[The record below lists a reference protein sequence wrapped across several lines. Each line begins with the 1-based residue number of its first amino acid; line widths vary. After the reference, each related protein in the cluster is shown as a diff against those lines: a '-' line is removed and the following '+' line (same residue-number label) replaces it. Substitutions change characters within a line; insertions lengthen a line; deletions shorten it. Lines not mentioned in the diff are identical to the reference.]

1 MFCFFFKD
9 GGKEAMSKWVMKKQ
23 QKNKTTDSP
32 ATNGVAVGQKTSNE
46 TNNRASNGRKPKPTD
61 NRNNQTGSDSK
72 NNINDLVSSIIN
84 QYTAVTAESKEPIAK
99 PVVAAKL
106 NGDNPLHSHQQNL
119 LNSLNNLIISSNS
132 GNASKSIGGLK
143 VTVIGIE
150 QPGKQVELQQQQQAS
165 SVGASPASASPSSSG
180 SVLSSSS
187 SLIKQAPQLLQ
198 RPQPALNIPNIDLA
212 YVNPNNSK
220 SSMDKFQKDL
230 HRQTTVLA
238 KISAQLHEELHKSQ
252 LNCNQTF
259 ERLRHL
265 LNERQSQV
273 QAEFGL
279 MARNASQMLSSR
291 QNKAVQLKLLA
302 DNAVHLNDNDTLE
315 LKADIK
321 HFVSERQL
329 DEEFLKHRLFQADE
343 ADKIC
348 ESLKTLGTVAHL
360 DIQYATNRPS
370 AEELFKNSFSS
381 TASPPSQ
388 TKTVSEEKPVGNK
401 FSVKITDVNG
411 FEDYGEAANNEGEFI
426 EVKKPRKFYIQTI
439 FYILSLLY

>member
-1 MFCFFFKD
+1 MFLAKKFNVFLIKD
-9 GGKEAMSKWVMKKQ
+9 GGKEALSKWVMKKQ
-23 QKNKTTDSP
+23 QKNKP
-32 ATNGVAVGQKTSNE
+32 ADLPLNGVVGQKVSNE
-46 TNNRASNGRKPKPTD
+46 NNNNNNNNRSSNGRRPKPTD
-61 NRNNQTGSDSK
+61 TANNRNNNQTGSDSK

-84 QYTAVTAESKEPIAK
+84 QYTAVAAEPK
-99 PVVAAKL
+99 VVAAKSESNSVAKL
-106 NGDNPLHSHQQNL
+106 TNGGGDNPLNSHQQNL
-119 LNSLNNLIISSNS
+119 LNSLNNLIISSNP

-150 QPGKQVELQQQQQAS
+150 QPSKHVEPQS

-187 SLIKQAPQLLQ
+187 SLIKQAAPQLLQ

-238 KISAQLHEELHKSQ
+238 KISAQFQEELHKSQ

-265 LNERQSQV
+265 LNERQSQM
-273 QAEFGL
+273 QAEFNL

-321 HFVSERQL
+321 VLLFHKKK
-329 DEEFLKHRLFQADE
+329 KH
-343 ADKIC
+343 
-348 ESLKTLGTVAHL
+348 
-360 DIQYATNRPS
+360 Y
-370 AEELFKNSFSS
+370 FS
-381 TASPPSQ
+381 
-388 TKTVSEEKPVGNK
+388 N
-401 FSVKITDVNG
+401 DLN
-411 FEDYGEAANNEGEFI
+411 FI
-426 EVKKPRKFYIQTI
+426 V
-439 FYILSLLY
+439 

>member
-1 MFCFFFKD
+1 MFLAKKFNVFLIKD
-9 GGKEAMSKWVMKKQ
+9 GGKEALSKWVMKKQ
-23 QKNKTTDSP
+23 QKNKPADSP
-32 ATNGVAVGQKTSNE
+32 LNGVVGQKVSNE
-46 TNNRASNGRKPKPTD
+46 NNNNNNNRSSNGRRPKPTD
-61 NRNNQTGSDSK
+61 TANNRNNNQTGSDSK

-84 QYTAVTAESKEPIAK
+84 QYTAVAAEPK
-99 PVVAAKL
+99 VVAAKSESNSVAKL
-106 NGDNPLHSHQQNL
+106 TNGGGDNPLNSHQQNL
-119 LNSLNNLIISSNS
+119 LNSLNNLIISSNP

-150 QPGKQVELQQQQQAS
+150 QPSKHVEPQS

-187 SLIKQAPQLLQ
+187 SLIKQAAPQLLQ

-238 KISAQLHEELHKSQ
+238 KISAQFQEELHKSQ

-265 LNERQSQV
+265 LNERQSQM
-273 QAEFGL
+273 QAEFNL

-291 QNKAVQLKLLA
+291 QNKAIQLKLLA

-321 HFVSERQL
+321 VLLFHKKKKHYFSNDLNFIVWSILWVNVNWTRSFWSIAYSRRTRRIRLASRLKLWALSLTWTYNMRRRGRPRKSCLRIVSRQPR
-329 DEEFLKHRLFQADE
+329 HRL
-343 ADKIC
+343 
-348 ESLKTLGTVAHL
+348 
-360 DIQYATNRPS
+360 
-370 AEELFKNSFSS
+370 
-381 TASPPSQ
+381 
-388 TKTVSEEKPVGNK
+388 VS
-401 FSVKITDVNG
+401 
-411 FEDYGEAANNEGEFI
+411 
-426 EVKKPRKFYIQTI
+426 RR
-439 FYILSLLY
+439 